1 MTSHNWFI
9 GGVASWF
16 TAWGMNALVFSWL
29 VVGVLEAEARYIG
42 IAQTSTM
49 LPSLL
54 LLLWGGA
61 LADRLDPRRVLI
73 VLHLA
78 CTVPILALSSLIGS
92 GGLTLGILLL
102 YGATLGTLQAFV
114 MPARDA
120 LLSRID
126 ALLLA
131 GGGDLDP
138 QHYQGRPHE
147 SIYMTDA
154 ERDATEL
161 QLARAVVESIF
172 YN

>member
-114 MPARDA
+114 MPARKFLMRPWF
-120 LLSRID
+120 LLTEGRNVPYRTAQGENPGPKEARPSPVE
-126 ALLLA
+126 A
-131 GGGDLDP
+131 GV
-138 QHYQGRPHE
+138 R
-147 SIYMTDA
+147 
-154 ERDATEL
+154 
-161 QLARAVVESIF
+161 
-172 YN
+172 